1 MLFLIFRTN
10 GLPCFRA
17 CFCRNIGVRSAL
29 SATVLSATVL
39 SATALAMSASVVISS
54 VRSGECLSLSPL
66 HYLPVGWI
74 SGWAVRQTAYFR
86 RKLWDLS
93 GSCGRVV
100 KPEEK
105 YIERRTEAKYRKK
118 QPSSD

>member
-1 MLFLIFRTN
+1 MLLIFRTN

-17 CFCRNIGVRSAL
+17 CFRRNIGVRSA
-29 SATVLSATVL
+29 LSATVL

-54 VRSGECLSLSPL
+54 VRSGECLSLPPL

-86 RKLWDLS
+86 RKLWDLL

-100 KPEEK
+100 KPKEK
-105 YIERRTEAKYRKK
+105 HIERRTEAKYRKK
-118 QPSSD
+118 QPGSD